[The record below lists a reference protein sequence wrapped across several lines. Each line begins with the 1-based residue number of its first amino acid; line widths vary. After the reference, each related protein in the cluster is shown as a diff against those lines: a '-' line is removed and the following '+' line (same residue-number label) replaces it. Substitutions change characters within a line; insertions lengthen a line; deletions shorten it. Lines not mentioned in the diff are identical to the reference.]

1 MTPAVKLVKRC
12 NVAHTLHS
20 YTHDAATTGYGM
32 EAADKLGLAPA
43 RVFKT
48 LVVELDKDE
57 LAVAVLPVSCTLS
70 MKLLARKLD
79 AKKAT
84 MADKSAAQRATGYV
98 LGGVSPL
105 GQKRHLRTVLDRSA
119 MDHASVFVSAGRRGL
134 ELELSPQH
142 LVQLTDAEVADICDE
157 N

>member
-12 NVAHTLHS
+12 NVVHTLHS

-32 EAADKLGLAPA
+32 EAAEKLGLAPA

-142 LVQLTDAEVADICDE
+142 LVQLTDAEVADICDG